1 MKGMLLRGTTKI
13 PNHGAP
19 NHQFTIS
26 YHCTVD
32 IDHLGIICIIH
43 LGPQQPMETW
53 RFFVP
58 SKYGC
63 TKQRLKMKET
73 WVPRVFLKT
82 RIFSFLPPEKLPN
95 LRWIFC
101 SSTRG
106 LLWRGFQVEHIA
118 TFSQLRRSHHWWD
131 SRTFLGWLIL
141 MGSIMGKYFIYIY
154 IYIHMTYIHM
164 IYILFIY
171 FFIQNYIY
179 IYTSYGSYGFCI
191 LGFVLYWWFL
201 TDSAIVRDHHHVSPP
216 FGRIPLREN

>member
-1 MKGMLLRGTTKI
+1 
-13 PNHGAP
+13 
-19 NHQFTIS
+19 
-26 YHCTVD
+26 
-32 IDHLGIICIIH
+32 
-43 LGPQQPMETW
+43 METW

-154 IYIHMTYIHM
+154 IYTYDIYTYD
-164 IYILFIY
+164 IYIFIY
-171 FFIQNYIY
+171 FYTYTYIY
-179 IYTSYGSYGFCI
+179 IYIIWILWFLYPWICFVLVIFDGFCH
-191 LGFVLYWWFL
+191 
-201 TDSAIVRDHHHVSPP
+201 S
-216 FGRIPLREN
+216 